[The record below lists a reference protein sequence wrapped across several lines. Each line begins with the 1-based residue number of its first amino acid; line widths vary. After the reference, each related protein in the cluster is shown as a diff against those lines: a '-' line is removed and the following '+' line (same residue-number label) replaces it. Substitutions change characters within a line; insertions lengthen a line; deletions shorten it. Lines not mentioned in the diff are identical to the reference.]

1 MFNYLFN
8 TTVLLAMFLNFLI
21 CVFLSHHHYLS
32 LYVSLFIFDL
42 IMFDSL
48 FNTKLFL
55 CFLFS
60 FSLFLSLTLT
70 RVSRFNYEAVK
81 K

>member
-1 MFNYLFN
+1 
-8 TTVLLAMFLNFLI
+8 
-21 CVFLSHHHYLS
+21 
-32 LYVSLFIFDL
+32 
-42 IMFDSL
+42 MFDSL

-55 CFLFS
+55 RFLFS